1 MSLKALFGMADTDLS
16 DSEIVRQLKEAL
28 DSDKDSIEFQQADG
42 TLMVVHLPHIDFAK
56 YIDPWDG
63 KR

>member
-1 MSLKALFGMADTDLS
+1 MADTDLS